1 MIRFSWSYV
10 RGGVLTVLSLI
21 GGVMVGATLVSAV
34 TTISTA
40 ITTAG
45 NITTS
50 AGDITATA
58 GALTSGTT
66 ATVGTSLTVGTT
78 ATVGTNLSVVG
89 TASTTNLKVG
99 VIGTS
104 LSDVVVG
111 YCSFSNVTSFTA
123 STTKYVDCTTSA
135 TISTSDRVFVQATSS
150 LDTAFVIEAASS
162 TSDSNINLRVLNTG
176 LDGNADETLGGTS
189 INFLAIH

>member
-1 MIRFSWSYV
+1 MIRSSWSYV
-10 RGGVLTVLSLI
+10 RSGVLTVLSLL
-21 GGVMVGATLVSAV
+21 GGIMVGATLVSAV

-50 AGDITATA
+50 AGNITATA
-58 GALTSGTT
+58 GSLTSGTT
-66 ATVGTSLTVGTT
+66 VTVGTALTVGTT

-104 LSDVVVG
+104 LSDVVAG
-111 YCSFSNVTSFTA
+111 YCSFPTKSITA
-123 STTKYVDCTTSA
+123 STTAYVNCTTSA
-135 TISTSDRVFVQATSS
+135 TISVSDLIFIQATSS
-150 LDTAFVIEAASS
+150 LPVDFVIQAASTTDANTINIRIYNANLTNAGS
-162 TSDSNINLRVLNTG
+162 TGQNSV
-176 LDGNADETLGGTS
+176 
-189 INFLAIH
+189 NFLAIH